1 MTIYFD
7 NASTSFPKPSSV
19 TKEICNFMTNIGGNP
34 GRGSY
39 DNSMSSARIMY
50 NCRVTLSEFFGFN
63 KPENIIFTQNITLSL
78 NILLKGIIKPNFHVI
93 TSTMEHNSVLR
104 VLFNLKEKNIIQL
117 DVVEGNEFG
126 FISADDVKSKIKDNT
141 KLVVLSHAS
150 NVTGAIQPLEAIGK
164 ICRDND
170 IFFIIDSAQSAGSIP
185 VNFSTLNCDALAFTG
200 HKALL
205 GPQGIGGFI
214 INDKMN
220 EFCTPF
226 IEGGTGSS
234 SSSLFQPNNMPDKFE
249 SGTQNVPGIVG
260 LLEGIKFIKSEGLD
274 TITEKKKELTRV
286 FIEELYDSN
295 KYTVYN
301 SNNIDKVVST
311 ISFNH
316 NNIDNSELE
325 FLLNSSYGITSRSGL
340 HCAPLAH
347 KTIGTYPQGTLRF
360 SFGYFNTINEV
371 KEVLHI
377 LNKL

>member
-1 MTIYFD
+1 MTTYFD
-7 NASTSFPKPSSV
+7 NASTSFPKPPSV
-19 TKEICNFMTNIGGNP
+19 TKEICNFINNIGGNP

-50 NCRVTLSEFFGFN
+50 NCRVALSEFFGFN

-104 VLFNLKEKNIIQL
+104 VLYNLKEKNIIQL
-117 DVVEGNEFG
+117 DVIEGNKFG
-126 FISADDVKSKIKDNT
+126 FVSVDDVKSKIRDNT
-141 KLVVLSHAS
+141 KLIVLSHAS
-150 NVTGAIQPLEAIGK
+150 NVTGCIQPLESIGK
-164 ICRDND
+164 LCKDND
-170 IFFIIDSAQSAGSIP
+170 IFFIVDSAQSAGSIP
-185 VNFSTLNCDALAFTG
+185 VDFSSLNCDALAFTG

-220 EFCTPF
+220 EHCAPF

-234 SSSLFQPNNMPDKFE
+234 SSSLLQPANMPDKFE

-260 LLEGIKFIKSEGLD
+260 LLEGIKFLNSEGLH

-286 FIEELYDSN
+286 FIEELCNLD
-295 KYTVYN
+295 KYTLYN
-301 SNNIDKVVST
+301 TEDINKIVPT

-316 NNIDNSELE
+316 NTIENSELE
-325 FLLNSSYGITSRSGL
+325 FILNSSYGITSRSGL

-347 KTIGTYPQGTLRF
+347 KTIGTYPHGTIRF
-360 SFGYFNTINEV
+360 SFGYFNTIKEV
-371 KEVLHI
+371 KDVLHI

>member
-19 TKEICNFMTNIGGNP
+19 TKEICNFINNIGGNP

-50 NCRVTLSEFFGFN
+50 NCRVALSEFFGFN

-104 VLFNLKEKNIIQL
+104 VLYNLKEKNVIQL
-117 DVVEGNEFG
+117 DVIEGNKFG
-126 FISADDVKSKIKDNT
+126 FISVDDVKSKIKDNT
-141 KLVVLSHAS
+141 KLIVLSHAS
-150 NVTGAIQPLEAIGK
+150 NVTGCIQPLETIGK
-164 ICRDND
+164 LCKDND
-170 IFFIIDSAQSAGSIP
+170 IFFIVDSAQSAGSIP
-185 VNFSTLNCDALAFTG
+185 VDFSILNCDALAFTG

-220 EFCTPF
+220 EHCAPF

-234 SSSLFQPNNMPDKFE
+234 SSSLFQPDNMPDKFE

-260 LLEGIKFIKSEGLD
+260 LLEGIKFLNSEGLH

-286 FIEELYDSN
+286 FIEDLRNLN
-295 KYTVYN
+295 KYTLYN
-301 SNNIDKVVST
+301 TEDINEIVPT

-316 NNIDNSELE
+316 NTIENSELE
-325 FLLNSSYGITSRSGL
+325 FILNSTYGVTSRSGL

-347 KTIGTYPQGTLRF
+347 KTIGTYPHGTIRF
-360 SFGYFNTINEV
+360 SFGYFNTIKEV
-371 KEVLHI
+371 KDVLHI